1 VELKNNLERADKVTG
16 AEKKS
21 FFDFYKER
29 YLLMGD
35 TAFDS

>member
-1 VELKNNLERADKVTG
+1 MNNLDSMDKVTG

-21 FFDFYKER
+21 FFDFYKKR
-29 YLLMGD
+29 YLSMGD